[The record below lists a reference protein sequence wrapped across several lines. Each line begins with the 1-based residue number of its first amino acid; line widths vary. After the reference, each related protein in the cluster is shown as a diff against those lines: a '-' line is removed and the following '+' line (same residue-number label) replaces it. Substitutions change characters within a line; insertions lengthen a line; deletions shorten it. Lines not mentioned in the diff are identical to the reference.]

1 MAVKTAKLTGAEA
14 AVTGLDGSIAH
25 IRNDGAGV
33 VLASLKAGITEGADG
48 VLSVPAGTS
57 AALTGISGAVSY
69 THLRAHETS

>member
-33 VLASLKAGITEGADG
+33 VLASLKAE
-48 VLSVPAGTS
+48 
-57 AALTGISGAVSY
+57 
-69 THLRAHETS
+69 

>member
-57 AALTGISGAVSY
+57 A
-69 THLRAHETS
+69 

>member
-33 VLASLKAGITEGADG
+33 VLASLKAGLERRYFFHAAKPVRNGDCPHCG
-48 VLSVPAGTS
+48 GHSRPCDVL
-57 AALTGISGAVSY
+57 
-69 THLRAHETS
+69 

>member
-33 VLASLKAGITEGADG
+33 VLALSLIH
-48 VLSVPAGTS
+48 
-57 AALTGISGAVSY
+57 IS
-69 THLRAHETS
+69 ETTRPY

>member
-33 VLASLKAGITEGADG
+33 VLA
-48 VLSVPAGTS
+48 
-57 AALTGISGAVSY
+57 VSY
-69 THLRAHETS
+69 THLTLPTT

>member
-33 VLASLKAGITEGADG
+33 VSGVVKGRNNGRCGRSAVRSGGDFCGADRN
-48 VLSVPAGTS
+48 
-57 AALTGISGAVSY
+57 
-69 THLRAHETS
+69 LR